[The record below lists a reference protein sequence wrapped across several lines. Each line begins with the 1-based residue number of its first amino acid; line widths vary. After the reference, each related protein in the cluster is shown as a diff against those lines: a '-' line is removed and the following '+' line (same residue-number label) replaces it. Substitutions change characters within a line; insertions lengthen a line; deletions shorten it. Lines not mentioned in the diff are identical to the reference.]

1 MSIELCNT
9 ITTLVRFSSPTR
21 FAIDF
26 NKIDFIS
33 HVEDRL
39 ERKLYFILFLIKKM
53 CDYKYACE
61 KNSCSYQLSFLCE
74 FESVNSYRKLFDI

>member
-61 KNSCSYQLSFLCE
+61 KNSCSCATIFLM
-74 FESVNSYRKLFDI
+74 